1 MRKVERA
8 KGRSIQVCIRTVRGK
23 TIAVDVE
30 ASDTISIVKAKVQAK
45 EGIPADQQRLTFA
58 GKQLEDERALSD
70 YNIVKEST
78 LHLTMRLKGGSDSEA
93 YMPYTASAAVTLES
107 LDRKLG
113 TIITMLRSESR
124 NRPVRVLLD
133 PMVLEKD
140 NTNWKTG
147 SYVIAEITRFWPAKG
162 FGFAK
167 AIGGQEIFVHGSCFT
182 GDARPQVRNRVV
194 LEIEEDQSGAV
205 TRWRARRVCSE
216 EQFAT
221 LQTAEL
227 ADRAAQQCAVAAQ
240 EAAKH
245 TRMMA
250 RDVSLRRGLTA
261 GRNQWFEEW
270 YLWPEESSKE
280 SKGSKTTAAATT
292 VIAAASVITAA
303 PIAKQSWRW

>member
-1 MRKVERA
+1 MRKVEGA

-70 YNIVKEST
+70 YNVVKEST
-78 LHLTMRLKGGSDSEA
+78 FHLTMRLKGGSDSEA

-147 SYVIAEITRFWPAKG
+147 SYS
-162 FGFAK
+162 
-167 AIGGQEIFVHGSCFT
+167 GQRRDLASPRQLEDKRSSCT
-182 GDARPQVRNRVV
+182 V
-194 LEIEEDQSGAV
+194 LASQGTQGHKCETVWSSRSKKISQ
-205 TRWRARRVCSE
+205 
-216 EQFAT
+216 
-221 LQTAEL
+221 
-227 ADRAAQQCAVAAQ
+227 AQ
-240 EAAKH
+240 
-245 TRMMA
+245 
-250 RDVSLRRGLTA
+250 
-261 GRNQWFEEW
+261 
-270 YLWPEESSKE
+270 
-280 SKGSKTTAAATT
+280 
-292 VIAAASVITAA
+292 
-303 PIAKQSWRW
+303 